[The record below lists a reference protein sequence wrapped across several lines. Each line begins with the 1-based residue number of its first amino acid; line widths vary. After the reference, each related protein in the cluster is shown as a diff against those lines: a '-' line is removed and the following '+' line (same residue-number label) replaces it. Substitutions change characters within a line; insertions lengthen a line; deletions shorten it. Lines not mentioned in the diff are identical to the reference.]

1 MSVNMFLSLAP
12 LAPIPIPLHRLMVSC
27 ILPAYC
33 SQCMMTVNRDFRKQ
47 ELADLDV
54 VIERLVLEKA
64 REKAKIEADIAAAA
78 AEE

>member
-1 MSVNMFLSLAP
+1 
-12 LAPIPIPLHRLMVSC
+12 
-27 ILPAYC
+27 
-33 SQCMMTVNRDFRKQ
+33 MMTVNRDFRKQ